1 VVTLGGR
8 MYGKPVN
15 AAHARD
21 TLRALSGATH
31 TVVSALTLVGLE
43 EETVTGTAATQ
54 VSFGELDE
62 ATIEW
67 YVRSEEWRERAGGY
81 AVQGAGAALVAAI
94 AGDWTNVVGLPV
106 GALLRAYPA
115 LLAVRNNRFSAQN
128 QAQLQD

>member
-1 VVTLGGR
+1 
-8 MYGKPVN
+8 
-15 AAHARD
+15 
-21 TLRALSGATH
+21 
-31 TVVSALTLVGLE
+31 
-43 EETVTGTAATQ
+43 

-115 LLAVRNNRFSAQN
+115 LLALRNNRFSAQN
-128 QAQLQD
+128 QGQMQD